1 VIPDSTWA
9 MLDAV
14 ADRRGDLAGPLLD
27 RLLDTT
33 PIPVVLVQLHRRV
46 RELLVTADLLQQGAR
61 PADIVKALGAHPFVA
76 QKLVEKARR
85 WSLPELDDAL
95 EGLLDIDAM
104 LKGAV
109 GSGSTDR
116 QVRLAFALWIRE
128 RVAVPGSRTAAAR

>member
-1 VIPDSTWA
+1 

-14 ADRRGDLAGPLLD
+14 ADRRGDVAGPLLD

-33 PIPVVLVQLHRRV
+33 PTPVVLVQLHRRV
-46 RELLVTADLLQQGAR
+46 RELLVTADLMQQGAK

-95 EGLLDIDAM
+95 EGLLEIDAM

-116 QVRLAFALWIRE
+116 QVRLEFALWIRE
-128 RVAVPGSRTAAAR
+128 RVADPRVRPATAAR